1 MHANRPAKI
10 CAFQVPDANQYCMNI
25 TPDYER
31 HTARELKEA
40 SAVDLSITKLGK
52 EFSEKMRKSLRSDD
66 IPDFIRRESNLQ

>member
-1 MHANRPAKI
+1 
-10 CAFQVPDANQYCMNI
+10 MNI